1 MNELRLLATTQDQ
14 SKSTETEK
22 GGGGRFRD
30 LVDLE
35 AVEAKAM
42 GIIRAIEQVPRCPR
56 EKNIPASISL
66 NIFKQHV
73 VVAVH
78 KSRGVV

>member
-22 GGGGRFRD
+22 GGGGRLGD
-30 LVDLE
+30 LVDLKTI
-35 AVEAKAM
+35 EAKAM
-42 GIIRAIEQVPRCPR
+42 GINRTIEIIPRCPR

-73 VVAVH
+73 VVAIH
-78 KSRGVV
+78 KS